1 MFVYCW
7 AAAGMQKGALQFR
20 LEEAELRWL
29 TKLFRP
35 HRDPR
40 LAMGGGELADCMHHF
55 VSTATLLNT
64 TTALG
69 FSRETEPTGYG

>member
-1 MFVYCW
+1 MTLSIIVWALRTEIGKDTEGCSVFVYCW

-35 HRDPR
+35 HRDPHS
-40 LAMGGGELADCMHHF
+40 AMGRWG
-55 VSTATLLNT
+55 
-64 TTALG
+64 
-69 FSRETEPTGYG
+69 